1 VAGDPSGQSR
11 GRERWLL
18 LLALLLPLAGLAL
31 LDLGLGA
38 AGLVPPEHP
47 LLFYERT
54 RSRFFS
60 PFVAGEDGSVAIR
73 PDWVND
79 GGTMRGRRGKRA
91 GRHVLYPGFRP
102 ARFSARKPEGG
113 LRVFALGGSTTFGLY
128 VGSEQAFPAQL
139 EGRLRA
145 RFPDREVEVINLG
158 CPGWASD
165 RVANV
170 LDAVLEFEP
179 DLVLV
184 YTGHNEM
191 LEGHVGAPGQLG
203 AALRLRAQ
211 LMRVSTLFAWLD
223 HALTSRLRAR
233 EFDMI
238 REEAAALEAGH
249 ILTYEPRQVPP
260 HRRSLPGPEFF
271 ERAAAEYAVNLRA
284 MVDQGRAAGVPVVFV
299 LPISNLLSPP
309 ALITGDGDATRDRE
323 LWRETDLA
331 RRALEEQR
339 VEDGLRHLD
348 RAVELSPRN
357 ALAHHQRGRALAAA
371 GRRREALV
379 ELQRA
384 VDLDLRTH
392 RLTTP
397 LEAAFIEA
405 VEGAGGR
412 WIDPRPAFRR
422 SLGVDAAQALFIDHL
437 HPTPLGHARLAELAL
452 PVVSELLAPGP

>member
-1 VAGDPSGQSR
+1 VAGERSGQGPR
-11 GRERWLL
+11 RERWLR
-18 LLALLLPLAGLAL
+18 LLALCVPLAGLAL
-31 LDLGLGA
+31 LDLGLRA
-38 AGLVPPEHP
+38 AALVPPEDP
-47 LLFYERT
+47 LRFYQ
-54 RSRFFS
+54 RSRARFFS
-60 PFVAGEDGSVAIR
+60 PFVAAEDGSVAIR

-79 GGTMRGRRGKRA
+79 GSSLRGKRGLRA

-139 EGRLRA
+139 ERGLRA
-145 RFPDREVEVINLG
+145 RFPDRPVEVINLG

-170 LDAVLEFEP
+170 LDAVLEFDP

-191 LEGHVGAPGQLG
+191 LEGSVGAPRELG
-203 AALRLRAQ
+203 PALRLRAQ
-211 LMRVSTLFAWLD
+211 LLRISTLFAWLD
-223 HALTSRLRAR
+223 HALTSTLRAR
-233 EFDMI
+233 EFEMI
-238 REEAAALEAGH
+238 REEAAALEAGQ
-249 ILTYEPRQVPP
+249 ILSYEPRLIPP
-260 HRRSLPGPEFF
+260 HERTVPGPEFF
-271 ERAAAEYAVNLRA
+271 ARAAAEYGASLRA
-284 MVDQGRAAGVPVVFV
+284 MIDKGRTAGVPIVFV
-299 LPISNLLSPP
+299 LPISNLLFPP
-309 ALITGDGDATRDRE
+309 SLVAHDEGFTRYGE
-323 LWRETDLA
+323 FQRETDGA
-331 RRALEEQR
+331 RRALAAQR
-339 VEDGLRHLD
+339 LDEALRHVD

-357 ALAHHQRGRALAAA
+357 ALAHHQRGRVLAAA

-405 VEGAGGR
+405 MDGAGGL

-422 SLGVDAAQALFIDHL
+422 SLTVEAAQTLFIDHL
-437 HPTPLGHARLAELAL
+437 HPTPLGHARLAGLAL
-452 PVVSELLAPGP
+452 PVASELLARTS